1 MSWMDKKKKMKALL
15 LTGILPAALLF
26 LYGCAAGGAGQTS
39 VLGNTVVEDP
49 GPVPLYLDFGD
60 VLLPGDLDVKRK
72 SSFLYRTPSA
82 TAGVLMLSGRTDVEA
97 LIPFFENNMV
107 KDNWRIVSSF
117 KSPRTIM
124 LFHKE
129 NRWCII
135 NISEGEFNRTTVEI
149 WVAPTEG
156 RADSAAFNP

>member
-1 MSWMDKKKKMKALL
+1 MHKVAVPFLGILLAVLALL
-15 LTGILPAALLF
+15 S
-26 LYGCAAGGAGQTS
+26 GCTVSGPGQMS
-39 VLGNTVVEDP
+39 VLRNPGLEDQ

-60 VLLPGDLDVKRK
+60 VLIPSDLNIKRK
-72 SSFLYRTPSA
+72 SSFLYRTPTS
-82 TAGVLMLSGRTDVEA
+82 TAGVLVLSGRTDIGS

-135 NISEGEFNRTTVEI
+135 NISESEFKTVVEI

-156 RADSAAFNP
+156 GAESVAFN